1 MKATGIVRKV
11 DELGRVVI
19 PKELRDTLGIGVK
32 SPLEIFVDNENI
44 ILKRYSPY
52 NACQITGEVSE
63 RNITLADGKITLSP
77 NGAKH
82 LAEELENFFGE
93 IGLRSERFICSKYH
107 L

>member
-1 MKATGIVRKV
+1 MKATGIVRKI

-19 PKELRDTLGIGVK
+19 PKELRDTLGIGIK

-63 RNITLADGKITLSP
+63 RNITLANGKITLSP

-82 LAEELENFFGE
+82 LAEELEKF
-93 IGLRSERFICSKYH
+93 LVK
-107 L
+107 

>member
-19 PKELRDTLGIGVK
+19 PKELRDTLGIGIK

-63 RNITLADGKITLSP
+63 RNITLAGGKITLSP

-82 LAEELENFFGE
+82 LAEELEKF
-93 IGLRSERFICSKYH
+93 LVK
-107 L
+107 

>member
-19 PKELRDTLGIGVK
+19 PKELRDTLGIAIK

-63 RNITLADGKITLSP
+63 KNITLADGKITLSP

-82 LAEELENFFGE
+82 LAEELEKF
-93 IGLRSERFICSKYH
+93 LVK
-107 L
+107 

>member
-19 PKELRDTLGIGVK
+19 PKELRNTLSIGYK

-44 ILKRYSPY
+44 ILKKYSVY

-63 RNITLADGKITLSP
+63 RNITLANGKITLSP
-77 NGAKH
+77 SGAEF
-82 LAEELENFFGE
+82 LVVELEKFL
-93 IGLRSERFICSKYH
+93 IK
-107 L
+107 

>member
-1 MKATGIVRKV
+1 MKAIGIVQKV

-19 PKELRDTLGIGVK
+19 PKELRDTLGIGIK

-82 LAEELENFFGE
+82 LAEELEKF
-93 IGLRSERFICSKYH
+93 LVK
-107 L
+107 

>member
-19 PKELRDTLGIGVK
+19 PKELRDTLGIGIK
-32 SPLEIFVDNENI
+32 SPLEIYVDNENI

-82 LAEELENFFGE
+82 LAEELEKF
-93 IGLRSERFICSKYH
+93 LVK
-107 L
+107 

>member
-1 MKATGIVRKV
+1 MKAIGIVRKV

-19 PKELRDTLGIGVK
+19 PKELRDTLGIGIK

-82 LAEELENFFGE
+82 LAEELEKF
-93 IGLRSERFICSKYH
+93 LVK
-107 L
+107 

>member
-19 PKELRDTLGIGVK
+19 PKELRDILGIGIK

-63 RNITLADGKITLSP
+63 KNITLADGKITLSP

-82 LAEELENFFGE
+82 LAEELEKF
-93 IGLRSERFICSKYH
+93 LVK
-107 L
+107 

>member
-44 ILKRYSPY
+44 ILKRYSAY

-82 LAEELENFFGE
+82 LAEELEKF
-93 IGLRSERFICSKYH
+93 LVK
-107 L
+107 

>member
-19 PKELRDTLGIGVK
+19 PKELRDTLGIGIK

-82 LAEELENFFGE
+82 LAEELEKF
-93 IGLRSERFICSKYH
+93 LVK
-107 L
+107 

>member
-19 PKELRDTLGIGVK
+19 PKELRDTLGIGIK
-32 SPLEIFVDNENI
+32 SPLEIYVDNENI

-52 NACQITGEVSE
+52 NSCQITGEVSE

-82 LAEELENFFGE
+82 LAEELEKF
-93 IGLRSERFICSKYH
+93 LVK
-107 L
+107 

>member
-11 DELGRVVI
+11 DELRRVVI
-19 PKELRDTLGIGVK
+19 PKELRDTLGIGIN

-77 NGAKH
+77 NGVKH
-82 LAEELENFFGE
+82 LAEELEK
-93 IGLRSERFICSKYH
+93 LLVK
-107 L
+107 

>member
-19 PKELRDTLGIGVK
+19 PKELRDTLGIGIK

-44 ILKRYSPY
+44 IFKRYSPY
-52 NACQITGEVSE
+52 KACQITGEVSE
-63 RNITLADGKITLSP
+63 KNITLADGKITLSP

-82 LAEELENFFGE
+82 LAEELEKF
-93 IGLRSERFICSKYH
+93 LVK
-107 L
+107 

>member
-1 MKATGIVRKV
+1 MKAIGIVRKV

-19 PKELRDTLGIGVK
+19 PKELRDTLGIGIK

-52 NACQITGEVSE
+52 NACQITEEVSE

-82 LAEELENFFGE
+82 LAEELEKF
-93 IGLRSERFICSKYH
+93 LVK
-107 L
+107 

>member
-44 ILKRYSPY
+44 ILKKILAYY

-82 LAEELENFFGE
+82 LAEELENF
-93 IGLRSERFICSKYH
+93 LVK
-107 L
+107 

>member
-19 PKELRDTLGIGVK
+19 PKELRDTLGIGIK

-52 NACQITGEVSE
+52 NACQITGEVTE

-77 NGAKH
+77 NGARH
-82 LAEELENFFGE
+82 LAEELEKF
-93 IGLRSERFICSKYH
+93 LVK
-107 L
+107 

>member
-19 PKELRDTLGIGVK
+19 PKELRDTLGIGIK

-63 RNITLADGKITLSP
+63 KNITLADGKITLSP

-82 LAEELENFFGE
+82 LAEELEKFFV
-93 IGLRSERFICSKYH
+93 K
-107 L
+107 

>member
-19 PKELRDTLGIGVK
+19 PKELRDTLGIGIK

-52 NACQITGEVSE
+52 NACQITGEVSKK
-63 RNITLADGKITLSP
+63 NITLADGKITLSP

-82 LAEELENFFGE
+82 LAEELEKF
-93 IGLRSERFICSKYH
+93 LVK
-107 L
+107 

>member
-1 MKATGIVRKV
+1 MKATGIVRKI

-19 PKELRDTLGIGVK
+19 PKELRDTLGIGIK
-32 SPLEIFVDNENI
+32 SPLEIYVDNENI

-63 RNITLADGKITLSP
+63 RNITLANGKITLSP

-82 LAEELENFFGE
+82 LAEELEKF
-93 IGLRSERFICSKYH
+93 LVK
-107 L
+107 

>member
-11 DELGRVVI
+11 DELGRVEI
-19 PKELRDTLGIGVK
+19 PKELRDTLGIGIK

-63 RNITLADGKITLSP
+63 KNITLADGKITLSP

-82 LAEELENFFGE
+82 LAEELEKF
-93 IGLRSERFICSKYH
+93 LVK
-107 L
+107 

>member
-63 RNITLADGKITLSP
+63 KNITLADGKITLSP

-82 LAEELENFFGE
+82 LAEELEKF
-93 IGLRSERFICSKYH
+93 LVK
-107 L
+107 

>member
-19 PKELRDTLGIGVK
+19 PKELRDTLGIGIK

-44 ILKRYSPY
+44 ILKRYSPN
-52 NACQITGEVSE
+52 NACQITGEVTE

-77 NGAKH
+77 NGARL
-82 LAEELENFFGE
+82 LAEELEKF
-93 IGLRSERFICSKYH
+93 LVK
-107 L
+107 

>member
-19 PKELRDTLGIGVK
+19 PKELRDTLGIGIK

-63 RNITLADGKITLSP
+63 RNITLANGKITLSP

-82 LAEELENFFGE
+82 LAEELEKF
-93 IGLRSERFICSKYH
+93 LVK
-107 L
+107 

>member
-19 PKELRDTLGIGVK
+19 PKELRDTLGIGIK

-52 NACQITGEVSE
+52 NACQITGEVTE
-63 RNITLADGKITLSP
+63 RNVTLADGKITLSP
-77 NGAKH
+77 NGAKY
-82 LAEELENFFGE
+82 LAEELEKF
-93 IGLRSERFICSKYH
+93 LVK
-107 L
+107 

>member
-19 PKELRDTLGIGVK
+19 PKELRDTLGIGIK
-32 SPLEIFVDNENI
+32 TPLEIFVDNENI

-63 RNITLADGKITLSP
+63 KNITLADGKITLSP

-82 LAEELENFFGE
+82 LAEELEKF
-93 IGLRSERFICSKYH
+93 LVK
-107 L
+107 